1 MNESKALYLEGIIF
15 LLFIW
20 TISAIFVA
28 IIGVISIIWGI
39 ILASIFGIIYVAF
52 IGWYASM
59 KVENKH
65 LKEQNSHIKR
75 LIIGHS
81 LILLIPILAFDLITT
96 FIILATILI
105 GAGIIS
111 TTFHNIEESE
121 RDHVHFRIKTII
133 MPHTRPIII
142 WLMLITAVF
151 IYGNTLKTNPNGI
164 VLDESF
170 ISTQVEAWSPLL
182 KQVAPGLNIEGSVGD
197 YVEGQINEQ
206 SLGGKV
212 TNQDEIVKQQV
223 DGLSK
228 RFNIPLSPDT
238 PIAQAF
244 VSYVNKFL
252 EPWMS
257 GPIWGAIVSF
267 AVFLTF
273 APFVG
278 FYQVGIRWSI
288 SYIHKQALERN
299 ILNLYLKSLNK
310 ERYRI

>member
-1 MNESKALYLEGIIF
+1 MNESKALYLEGIIL

-20 TISAIFVA
+20 TISAVFAA
-28 IIGVISIIWGI
+28 IIGVISILWGI
-39 ILASIFGIIYVAF
+39 ILASIFGVAYVGF
-52 IGWYASM
+52 LGWYASM

-65 LKEQNSHIKR
+65 LKEHNSHIKR

-81 LILLIPILAFDLITT
+81 LILLIPILAFDLITK

-111 TTFHNIEESE
+111 STFHKIEDSE
-121 RDHVHFRIKTII
+121 RDHIHFRIKTII

-142 WLMLITAVF
+142 WLMMITAVF
-151 IYGNTLKTNPNGI
+151 IYGNTLNTNPNGI
-164 VLDESF
+164 ILEESF
-170 ISTQVEAWSPLL
+170 ISAQVEAWSPLL
-182 KQVAPGLNIEGSVGD
+182 KQAAPGINIEGSVGN
-197 YVEGQINEQ
+197 YVEGQIKEQ
-206 SLGGKV
+206 SLGAKV
-212 TNQDEIVKQQV
+212 TNQDELVQQQV
-223 DGLSK
+223 SGLSEK
-228 RFNIPLSPDT
+228 FGIPLSPDT

-278 FYQVGIRWSI
+278 FYQVGIRWAI
-288 SYIHKQALERN
+288 AYIHKKALEWN
-299 ILNLYLKSLNK
+299 ILNLYLKNLNK

>member
-1 MNESKALYLEGIIF
+1 MNESKALYLEGIII

-20 TISAIFVA
+20 TISSVFAAV
-28 IIGVISIIWGI
+28 IGVISIIWGI
-39 ILASIFGIIYVAF
+39 ALASIFGITYVSFLA
-52 IGWYASM
+52 WYASI

-65 LKEQNSHIKR
+65 LKEYNSHIKR

-81 LILLIPILAFDLITT
+81 LVLLIPILAFDLITK

-111 TTFHNIEESE
+111 SAFHNIEESE
-121 RDHVHFRIKTII
+121 RDHIHFKVKTII

-142 WLMLITAVF
+142 WLMIITAVL

-170 ISTQVEAWSPLL
+170 IAGQVEAWSPLL
-182 KQVAPGLNIEGSVGD
+182 KQVAPGLNIEGSVGN
-197 YVEGQINEQ
+197 YVEGQIKEQ
-206 SLGGKV
+206 SLGANV
-212 TNQDEIVKQQV
+212 TNQDQEVKKQV
-223 DGLSK
+223 SGLSEK
-228 RFNIPLSPDT
+228 FGILLSPDT
-238 PIAQAF
+238 PISQAF
-244 VSYVNKFL
+244 VSYANKFL

-267 AVFLTF
+267 AVYLTL

-278 FYQVGIRWSI
+278 FYQVGIRWAI
-288 SYIHKQALERN
+288 MYIHRQSLERN

-310 ERYRI
+310 ERYRL